1 MNTVKELRTA
11 AKMSQNKFAAYLGIP
26 VSNIQNWEQEIHNP
40 PAYVISLITRIMKND
55 GFIGKDLTPAQVDA
69 IRQTR
74 ATLSLESME
83 LSETAVS
90 NLQKIATGAMTRE
103 EYQSDLKARY
113 MNHEQF

>member
-1 MNTVKELRTA
+1 MNTVKELRHA

-40 PAYVISLITRIMKND
+40 PAYVISLITRIMRND
-55 GFIGKDLTPAQVDA
+55 GYIGKDLTSDQVDA

-74 ATLSLESME
+74 ATLSLENME
-83 LSETAVS
+83 LSETAIS

-103 EYQSDLKARY
+103 EYQNDLKTRY
-113 MNHEQF
+113 VSHEQF